1 MWSGLRETLMPGLA
15 ACLAE
20 FSTAALYNALSF
32 CDGLCDG
39 SGAMFSQDD
48 EGQQGLV
55 LVVVLGLAAFVIAL
69 VVGVCMHRLSRSV
82 PPVAAATTKVPMAA
96 PVSEAPSVPPVQTVP
111 AVAATASAASSAHT
125 NQVSQAAADAASV
138 KVEQGA
144 VRFYF
149 ASGDAELAAG
159 AADALGEVVKAAKGG
174 RTLVITGFHDATG
187 DAQKNAALARQRA
200 VAVREA
206 LKQAGVS
213 ERQIVLKKPEQL
225 VGGGSDAEARRVEIT
240 LQ

>member
-1 MWSGLRETLMPGLA
+1 
-15 ACLAE
+15 
-20 FSTAALYNALSF
+20 
-32 CDGLCDG
+32 
-39 SGAMFSQDD
+39 MFSQDD

-55 LVVVLGLAAFVIAL
+55 LAVVLGLVAFVIAL
-69 VVGVCMHRLSRSV
+69 VVGLCMHRLGR
-82 PPVAAATTKVPMAA
+82 
-96 PVSEAPSVPPVQTVP
+96 APSA
-111 AVAATASAASSAHT
+111 AVAPAQIYLPVPVPEVAPTPAEPASTVDHAANIAG
-125 NQVSQAAADAASV
+125 QASQAAADAASV

-149 ASGDAELAAG
+149 ASGDADLADGAG
-159 AADALGEVVKAAKGG
+159 AALGEVVKAAKAG

-200 VAVREA
+200 LAVREA

-213 ERQIVLKKPEQL
+213 DRQIVLKKPEQL

>member
-1 MWSGLRETLMPGLA
+1 
-15 ACLAE
+15 
-20 FSTAALYNALSF
+20 
-32 CDGLCDG
+32 
-39 SGAMFSQDD
+39 MFSQDD

-55 LVVVLGLAAFVIAL
+55 LAVVLGLVAFVIAL
-69 VVGVCMHRLSRSV
+69 VVGLCVHRLGRSPSAAVVPAQISLPV
-82 PPVAAATTKVPMAA
+82 PPVPEVA
-96 PVSEAPSVPPVQTVP
+96 PTPALPASTVDH
-111 AVAATASAASSAHT
+111 TANIAGRA
-125 NQVSQAAADAASV
+125 SQAAADAASV

-149 ASGDAELAAG
+149 ASGDADLADGAG
-159 AADALGEVVKAAKGG
+159 TALGEVVKAAKAG

-187 DAQKNAALARQRA
+187 DAQKNAALARHRA
-200 VAVREA
+200 LAVREA

-213 ERQIVLKKPEQL
+213 DRQIVLKKPEQL